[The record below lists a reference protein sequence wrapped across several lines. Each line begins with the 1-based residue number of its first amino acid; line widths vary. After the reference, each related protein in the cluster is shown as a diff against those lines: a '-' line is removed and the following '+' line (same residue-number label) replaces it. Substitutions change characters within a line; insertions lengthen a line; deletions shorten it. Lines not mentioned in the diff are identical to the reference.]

1 MVNFYLDTRSGLNWS
16 GWFLSFKY
24 MCLVNI
30 YMITTTK
37 KTFEFCTSSI
47 PLVMKSY
54 LTTKPR
60 NNNDF

>member
-1 MVNFYLDTRSGLNWS
+1 MVNLYLDTRSGLNWS

-24 MCLVNI
+24 TCQCKYI
-30 YMITTTK
+30 YDYKK

-54 LTTKPR
+54 LSTKPR